1 MLTSGLHTHTC
12 MGTHIHIS
20 HTHTQKQTHAH
31 GHIYTQKNKD
41 IHKYSDNMQEINHN
55 QYNSQYWCLSRPR
68 FCGGHGNLYGLAMH
82 LLICGGSSCGAL
94 SSQRSPLG
102 DA

>member
-1 MLTSGLHTHTC
+1 
-12 MGTHIHIS
+12 
-20 HTHTQKQTHAH
+20 
-31 GHIYTQKNKD
+31 
-41 IHKYSDNMQEINHN
+41 MQEINHN